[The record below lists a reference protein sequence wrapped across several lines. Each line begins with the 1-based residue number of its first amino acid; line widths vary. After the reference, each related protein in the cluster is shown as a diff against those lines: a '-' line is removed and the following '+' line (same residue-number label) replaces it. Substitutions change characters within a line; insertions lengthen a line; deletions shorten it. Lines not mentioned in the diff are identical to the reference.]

1 MKQRFVASEKG
12 QEGLRELFI
21 VNNEDYYTAGCLC
34 YRYGSA
40 FVCSVLSKTCIV
52 ENQRIH
58 CRHLKMS
65 WDVVKTLG

>member
-40 FVCSVLSKTCIV
+40 FV
-52 ENQRIH
+52 
-58 CRHLKMS
+58 
-65 WDVVKTLG
+65 